1 MTTVG
6 NTLLKRALCALCRT
20 LPGSGW
26 SPETFRK
33 AKYNRPE
40 VASEFWKLLYCLL
53 QQTYQRNNCSS
64 LANEKKGLEN
74 QAKYVKCV
82 LRHQG
87 YGRSAFYDL
96 PCDGSEGSRELLL
109 AFSWLLKKFKLLEKF
124 LELIRVRLDDELD
137 SCVIIQLLESEN
149 SHLEAYLEWKQVESV
164 YWQWME
170 SILMSSCDD
179 DQSISEE
186 NLNNMAEFICHS
198 FNKDIED
205 VSNYLADI
213 HNRLQEMLFCKKS
226 AWHQQIKELKRL
238 DEKEVYL
245 TARKNKQE
253 ALKKIQ
259 DFKHSFQ
266 SKETNGQFSLIF
278 NNCFEMQ
285 NISFYT
291 NPKSMLAAD
300 LIIQLKRAE
309 CELETEMQMLQEE
322 CRVRLDNIIEQYE
335 GVICIP
341 PSKVHV

>member
-1 MTTVG
+1 M
-6 NTLLKRALCALCRT
+6 KRKVDVRYLQWLNGKLRFCRK
-20 LPGSGW
+20 SMHAI
-26 SPETFRK
+26 EQ
-33 AKYNRPE
+33 E
-40 VASEFWKLLYCLL
+40 
-53 QQTYQRNNCSS
+53 
-64 LANEKKGLEN
+64 
-74 QAKYVKCV
+74 KYVVINKIHLCTQGFHF
-82 LRHQG
+82 HQNIKHL
-87 YGRSAFYDL
+87 S
-96 PCDGSEGSRELLL
+96 
-109 AFSWLLKKFKLLEKF
+109 F
-124 LELIRVRLDDELD
+124 LEAGLVQNPENTAK
-137 SCVIIQLLESEN
+137 IIQLMESEN

-164 YWQWME
+164 YWQWMD
-170 SILMSSCDD
+170 SILMSSCD

-186 NLNNMAEFICHS
+186 NLNNMAEFICHSSHS

-226 AWHQQIKELKRL
+226 AWHEQIKELKRL
-238 DEKEVYL
+238 DEKEVYF

-266 SKETNGQFSLIF
+266 SKETHGQFSLIF

-285 NISFYT
+285 KISVYT

-300 LIIQLKRAE
+300 LVIQLKRAE
-309 CELETEMQMLQEE
+309 CELETEIQMLQEE
-322 CRVRLDNIIEQYE
+322 CRFRLDNVIEQYE